1 MAARDSSPDTV
12 GGVLAM
18 LTTRKW
24 IGLSIL
30 ALAVIV
36 AFGALSA
43 WQWQRA
49 QRDEAVSAAIPASD
63 VLTAGVPLA
72 TSAYGTVV
80 SANGT
85 YDAAHQVVVVHGNG
99 TFWVVTPLQPSSGAA
114 IPVARATVTSL
125 DDPAVADVTSGTV
138 TVTGVAQPY
147 EGDPGTP
154 STLPAGQTER
164 LTVSGLAL
172 PYPASGG
179 WIALQSQTPTASV
192 AAAPV
197 LPPVTQ
203 QAGGNLRLQN
213 ASYAVQWLL
222 FAGFVVFFWTRMLRD
237 DLGEAGPAPTR
248 QETAPVRE
256 VY

>member
-1 MAARDSSPDTV
+1 
-12 GGVLAM
+12 M

-30 ALAVIV
+30 ALAVIA
-36 AFGALSA
+36 AFGVLSA

-49 QRDEAVSAAIPASD
+49 QRDEVVASAVPAGE
-63 VLTAGVPLA
+63 VFVAGDPLA
-72 TSAYGTVV
+72 ASSYGTVV
-80 SANGT
+80 SASGT
-85 YDAAHQVVVVHGNG
+85 YDSAHQVVVVHGNG
-99 TFWVVTPLQPSSGAA
+99 TFWVVTPLQPSSGEA

-125 DDPAVADVTSGTV
+125 DDPAVADVTSGIV

-164 LTVSGLAL
+164 LTASGLAL
-172 PYPASGG
+172 PYPAAGG
-179 WIALQSQTPTASV
+179 WIALQSQTPAAAV

-222 FAGFVVFFWTRMLRD
+222 FAGFVVFFWARMLRD
-237 DLGEAGPAPTR
+237 DLREVGPATTR

>member
-1 MAARDSSPDTV
+1 
-12 GGVLAM
+12 M

-36 AFGALSA
+36 AFGVLSA

-49 QRDEAVSAAIPASD
+49 QRDEIVASAVPAGEVFVAAE
-63 VLTAGVPLA
+63 PLA
-72 TSAYGTVV
+72 SSSYGTVV
-80 SANGT
+80 SASGT
-85 YDAAHQVVVVHGNG
+85 YDAAHQVVIVHGNG
-99 TFWVVTPLQPSSGAA
+99 TYWVVTPLRPASGPA

-154 STLPAGQTER
+154 STLPAGQTDR
-164 LTVSGLAL
+164 LTASGLAL
-172 PYPASGG
+172 PYPGVGG
-179 WIALQSQTPTASV
+179 WVALESQTPSAAV
-192 AAAPV
+192 AATPV
-197 LPPVTQ
+197 QPPITQ

-213 ASYAVQWLL
+213 ASYALQWLL
-222 FAGFVVFFWTRMLRD
+222 FAGFVIFFWARMLRD
-237 DLGEAGPAPTR
+237 DLRELGPAQTR
-248 QETAPVRE
+248 AETAPVRE

>member
-1 MAARDSSPDTV
+1 
-12 GGVLAM
+12 M

-30 ALAVIV
+30 ALAVIA
-36 AFGALSA
+36 AFGVLSA

-49 QRDEAVSAAIPASD
+49 QRDEVVASAVPAGE
-63 VLTAGVPLA
+63 VFVAGDPLA
-72 TSAYGTVV
+72 ASSYGTVV
-80 SANGT
+80 SASGT
-85 YDAAHQVVVVHGNG
+85 YDSAHQVVVVHGNG
-99 TFWVVTPLQPSSGAA
+99 TFWVVTPLQPSSGEA

-125 DDPAVADVTSGTV
+125 DDPAVADVTSGIV

-154 STLPAGQTER
+154 SALPAGQTER
-164 LTVSGLAL
+164 LTASGLAL
-172 PYPASGG
+172 PYPAAGG
-179 WIALQSQTPTASV
+179 WIALQSQTPAAAV

-222 FAGFVVFFWTRMLRD
+222 FAGFVVFFWARMLRD
-237 DLGEAGPAPTR
+237 DLRDLGPAETR

>member
-1 MAARDSSPDTV
+1 
-12 GGVLAM
+12 M

-30 ALAVIV
+30 ALVVIV
-36 AFGALSA
+36 AFGVLSA

-49 QRDEAVSAAIPASD
+49 QRDEVVTAPVPAAEVFSA
-63 VLTAGVPLA
+63 GEPLA

-80 SANGT
+80 SASGT

-99 TFWVVTPLQPSSGAA
+99 TYWVVTPLQPSSGPA

-125 DDPAVADVTSGTV
+125 DDPAVADVTSGNV

-154 STLPAGQTER
+154 SSLPAGQADR
-164 LTVSGLAL
+164 LTASGLAL
-172 PYPASGG
+172 PYPAVGG
-179 WIALQSQTPTASV
+179 WIALQSQTP
-192 AAAPV
+192 
-197 LPPVTQ
+197 PPVVATTPVQPPITQ

-222 FAGFVVFFWTRMLRD
+222 FAGFVIFFWWRMLRD
-237 DLGEAGPAPTR
+237 DLRELGPEQTR

>member
-1 MAARDSSPDTV
+1 
-12 GGVLAM
+12 M

-36 AFGALSA
+36 AFGVLSA

-49 QRDEAVSAAIPASD
+49 QRDEAVAAVVPAGE
-63 VLTAGVPLA
+63 VFVAGDPLA
-72 TSAYGTVV
+72 SSAYGTLV
-80 SANGT
+80 SASGT
-85 YDAAHQVVVVHGNG
+85 YDASHQVVVVHGNE
-99 TFWVVTPLQPSSGAA
+99 TYWVVTPLQPASGPA

-125 DDPAVADVTSGTV
+125 DDPAVVDVTSGTV
-138 TVTGVAQPY
+138 TVIGVAQPY

-154 STLPAGQTER
+154 STLPAGQTDR
-164 LTVSGLAL
+164 LTASGLAL
-172 PYPASGG
+172 PYPGAGG
-179 WIALQSQTPTASV
+179 WIALESQTPPSSV
-192 AAAPV
+192 ASTPV
-197 LPPVTQ
+197 LPPITQ

-222 FAGFVVFFWTRMLRD
+222 FAGFVVFFWARMLRD
-237 DLGEAGPAPTR
+237 DLRELGPEQTR

>member
-1 MAARDSSPDTV
+1 
-12 GGVLAM
+12 M

-30 ALAVIV
+30 ALAVIA
-36 AFGALSA
+36 AFGVLSA

-49 QRDEAVSAAIPASD
+49 QRDEVVASAVPAGE
-63 VLTAGVPLA
+63 VFVAGDPLA
-72 TSAYGTVV
+72 ASSYGTVV
-80 SANGT
+80 SASGT
-85 YDAAHQVVVVHGNG
+85 YDSAHQVVVVHGNG
-99 TFWVVTPLQPSSGAA
+99 TFWVVTPLQPSSGEA

-125 DDPAVADVTSGTV
+125 DDPAVADVTSGIV

-154 STLPAGQTER
+154 STLPVGQTER
-164 LTVSGLAL
+164 LTASGLAL
-172 PYPASGG
+172 PYPAAGG
-179 WIALQSQTPTASV
+179 WIALQSQTPAAAV

-222 FAGFVVFFWTRMLRD
+222 FAGFVVFFWARMLRD
-237 DLGEAGPAPTR
+237 DLRDLGPAETR